1 ILDGDQ
7 WVEDDFVA
15 DLFCGKIKAGSGK
28 LSNQLDVAWEV
39 CKEELGVSP
48 PGSGES
54 KMIEREVEDKCVD
67 LGGSFLSEPWLFFS
81 PVVRGIS
88 TEEVQGLVTGI
99 MEKKW
104 PKMAVFAE
112 KTALGPTKE
121 NPVCDKISIED
132 FVEST
137 GKGVSFEVKVAGE
150 GLENDMKAGNPK
162 PVLAKDSEVKL
173 CALDNPLKVD
183 LASGETDVKSRSEVK
198 LGSDLGVVFSDQSTE
213 RLSHGIAFTGPV
225 SGKGDGTVHLGGS
238 KEQSGHAFKV
248 LDKNPPVAS
257 ERDDIAITGQVHN
270 NVTWAT

>member
-1 ILDGDQ
+1 
-7 WVEDDFVA
+7 
-15 DLFCGKIKAGSGK
+15 
-28 LSNQLDVAWEV
+28 
-39 CKEELGVSP
+39 
-48 PGSGES
+48 
-54 KMIEREVEDKCVD
+54 
-67 LGGSFLSEPWLFFS
+67 
-81 PVVRGIS
+81 
-88 TEEVQGLVTGI
+88 

-213 RLSHGIAFTGPV
+213 RLSHGIAFKGPV

-270 NVTWAT
+270 NVTWASVVAERGFPRPNAGGLRLNHRGINLLRSKAGLPLCFPGLYFIVSLSIFKKQGLLNGPRF